1 MVWRF
6 PDFSFI
12 CPDRSLKFHTFVKHI
27 LINSVLYQ
35 LKGILKQKKFTT
47 RQKWTIFEKMSN
59 IRKFIKSFPGIA
71 NCSLYTYKTAHKISL
86 KSDNNFLSYQG
97 NGEGTREKLCF
108 EKTPFKRKK
117 IPKSLYFGEYFLFF
131 LMF

>member
-35 LKGILKQKKFTT
+35 LKGMLKQKKITT
-47 RQKWTIFEKMSN
+47 HQKFTIFGKMSN
-59 IRKFIKSFPGIA
+59 IRKFIKSFPSIA
-71 NCSLYTYKTAHKISL
+71 NCSLYTYKTAHKISM

-117 IPKSLYFGEYFLFF
+117 SPNHYIF
-131 LMF
+131 

>member
-47 RQKWTIFEKMSN
+47 RQKLTIFEKMSN

-97 NGEGTREKLCF
+97 NGEGTREKFCF
-108 EKTPFKRKK
+108 EKTPFKRKNSQNRY
-117 IPKSLYFGEYFLFF
+117 ILGILFFFF